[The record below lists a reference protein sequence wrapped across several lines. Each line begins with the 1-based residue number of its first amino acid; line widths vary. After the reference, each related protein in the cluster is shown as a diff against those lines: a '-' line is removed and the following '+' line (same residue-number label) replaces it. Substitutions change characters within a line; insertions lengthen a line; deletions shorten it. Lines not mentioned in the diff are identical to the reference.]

1 MLADRCIHT
10 SDMSIHRPIFA
21 RIGRH
26 VGWKS
31 PKRGSLMY
39 LRLAAAALA
48 LGIGLGSSAN
58 ANPGTKIER
67 LDGVWIEG
75 PGYDI
80 TYGGNYEACAQRCL
94 ATEKCLMIEY
104 YRPEKKCNM
113 YDAVR
118 PRKTGGSSNVGIRR

>member
-1 MLADRCIHT
+1 MKLK
-10 SDMSIHRPIFA
+10 
-21 RIGRH
+21 
-26 VGWKS
+26 V
-31 PKRGSLMY
+31 
-39 LRLAAAALA
+39 AASALA
-48 LGIGLGSSAN
+48 LAIGLAGNASAN
-58 ANPGTKIER
+58 PAAKLER

-94 ATEKCLMIEY
+94 ATEKCQMIEY

-113 YDAVR
+113 YDTVR